1 MSETKFP
8 DSIPDDFWQIIE
20 EAGQDRSKFR
30 ELLKTMNRGKINRL
44 YWTYEELAN
53 RIRIEPYRQHADPD
67 LSEDGMA
74 ALANW
79 IVAQGRDYYRNILE
93 HPKEIPARKND
104 IGFMSDIVIAYENR
118 YETDIALNT
127 HMWDED
133 WKLNGKKSP
142 WSYEY
147 E

>member
-1 MSETKFP
+1 MSKTRFP
-8 DSIPDDFWQIIE
+8 DSIPDDFWQTIE

-30 ELLKTMNRGKINRL
+30 ELLKTMNRGRINRF

-53 RIRIEPYRQHADPD
+53 RIRTEPYWQYANPD

-74 ALANW
+74 ELANW
-79 IVAQGRDYYRNILE
+79 IVAQGRNYYQNILE
-93 HPKEIPARKND
+93 HPDQIPARKND
-104 IGFMSDIVIAYENR
+104 IGFMSDLVVEYENR
-118 YETDIALNT
+118 YDADVAINT
-127 HMWDED
+127 HLWDDD
-133 WKLNGKKSP
+133 WKSNGKKSP